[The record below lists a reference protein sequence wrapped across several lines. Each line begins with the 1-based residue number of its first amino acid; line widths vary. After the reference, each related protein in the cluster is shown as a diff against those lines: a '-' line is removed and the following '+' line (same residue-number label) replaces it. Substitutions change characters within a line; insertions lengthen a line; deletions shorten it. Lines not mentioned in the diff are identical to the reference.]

1 MSILSMIEN
10 LESEYTIYSDDSLT
24 FTLRLEIIKEFRKD
38 IKEFFRLVLQVREHL
53 QFIEDRC
60 DLTDL
65 GNSGYIKKYVSDF
78 SSVAGS
84 CRGFSHS
91 GCELIKWTEE
101 LFGQRYSEED
111 FEEDFERAFPIKDI
125 EIVEKELSSHYLV
138 NKIKADKEL
147 ALYLLTEAE
156 NFEQNKK

>member
-1 MSILSMIEN
+1 MSILTMLEN
-10 LESEYTIYSDDSLT
+10 LESDYTIYSNDSLT
-24 FTLRLEIIKEFRKD
+24 FTLRLEIIKEFRKEL
-38 IKEFFRLVLQVREHL
+38 KEFFRLVLQVREHL

-91 GCELIKWTEE
+91 GCELIKWTED
-101 LFGQRYSEED
+101 LFGQKYFEED
-111 FEEDFERAFPIKDI
+111 FEEDFEKAFPISDI
-125 EIVEKELSSHYLV
+125 EIIEKELSANYLV
-138 NKIKADKEL
+138 DKILADKEL
-147 ALYLLTEAE
+147 ALYLLKEAE
-156 NFEQNKK
+156 NFNK

>member
-38 IKEFFRLVLQVREHL
+38 LKEFFRLVLQVREHL

-60 DLTDL
+60 DLTYL
-65 GNSGYIKKYVSDF
+65 GRSEYIKKYVFDF

-91 GCELIKWTEE
+91 GCDLIEWTEA
-101 LFGQRYSEED
+101 LFGLRYFEED
-111 FEEDFERAFPIKDI
+111 FEEDFERAFPISDI
-125 EIVEKELSSHYLV
+125 EIVEKELSTNYLV
-138 NKIKADKEL
+138 DKILADKEL
-147 ALYLLTEAE
+147 ALYLLKEAE
-156 NFEQNKK
+156 NFNK